1 MATIT
6 LYAGKINQMPGLIN
20 EVKKSVVDYKSELS
34 ALRKKTLNINRSVCN
49 LDEVISSIQASSQT
63 QDRKIDSLEKFC
75 SESEKFIS
83 EVVRIDEE
91 VAELIN
97 KRKENFYKEY
107 YYLKPE
113 SEKSGWEKIKDGLKS
128 VAEWCKENW
137 KSIAKIVAAAVV
149 ITGLGIAAALTGGIL
164 GVILAGAFW
173 GALAGGLIGGSGW
186 RNSRCDKWRIV
197 SGRICGRRF
206 KRSNFRGCD
215 RSGMCRAW
223 CFGSSSRE
231 KYPMHEHSGKSDKC
245 YIKGYGSTLVWYGW
259 I

>member
-49 LDEVISSIQASSQT
+49 LDEVISFIQASSQT

-149 ITGLGIAAALTGGIL
+149 ITGLGIAAALTGGM
-164 GVILAGAFW
+164 F
-173 GALAGGLIGGSGW
+173 
-186 RNSRCDKWRIV
+186 K
-197 SGRICGRRF
+197 GR
-206 KRSNFRGCD
+206 
-215 RSGMCRAW
+215 
-223 CFGSSSRE
+223 
-231 KYPMHEHSGKSDKC
+231 
-245 YIKGYGSTLVWYGW
+245 T
-259 I
+259 

>member
-49 LDEVISSIQASSQT
+49 LDEVISFIQASSQT

-83 EVVRIDEE
+83 EVIRIDEE
-91 VAELIN
+91 VAEPYHNGKKILQRILLFKTG
-97 KRKENFYKEY
+97 KR
-107 YYLKPE
+107 
-113 SEKSGWEKIKDGLKS
+113 EKRWEKIKDGLKS

-137 KSIAKIVAAAVV
+137 ESIAKIVVAAVV
-149 ITGLGIAAALTGGIL
+149 IAGLGIAAALTGGVL

-173 GALAGGLIGGSGW
+173 
-186 RNSRCDKWRIV
+186 
-197 SGRICGRRF
+197 
-206 KRSNFRGCD
+206 
-215 RSGMCRAW
+215 
-223 CFGSSSRE
+223 
-231 KYPMHEHSGKSDKC
+231 EHWPED
-245 YIKGYGSTLVWYGW
+245 
-259 I
+259 